1 MYYDY
6 KKEYGKFIAEFQ
18 KQRQLMLEAGMSEED
33 INEMF
38 EFDKRVFN
46 RNRSFVTWQAEP
58 LETSEEKEKTK
69 STPKEFEENLS
80 LLDNL
85 DENIYQAIKS
95 LSKKEQ
101 ELLILHYEKGL
112 SLHEAALFLCVSYDT
127 VKRRHSRAI
136 QKLKNFS

>member
-6 KKEYGKFIAEFQ
+6 KKEYGKFVAEFE
-18 KQRQLMLEAGMSEED
+18 KQRQLMLEAGMSEDD

-38 EFDKRVFN
+38 AFDKRVFN
-46 RNRSFVTWQAEP
+46 RNRSFVTWQAE
-58 LETSEEKEKTK
+58 LIETNEEKEKTK

-80 LLDNL
+80 LLDKL
-85 DENIYQAIKS
+85 DENIYQVVKN
-95 LSKKEQ
+95 LSEKEQ
-101 ELLILHYEKGL
+101 EILMLHYEKGL

-127 VKRRHSRAI
+127 AKRRHSRAI